1 MNGIVQ
7 LKTIYKILYKNMI
20 EIIDYSEEN
29 KSFIKKL
36 NIEWLEKYFAVE
48 PNDEKQLSNPQE
60 EIIDKGGM
68 IFYAQYQ
75 NDIVGCAALM
85 KVDDNTYELSKMAVT
100 ETLQGLGI
108 GKTLMEHCL
117 NVAQKQNFEKLILYS
132 NTKLQT
138 AIEMYR
144 KYGFREISFNST
156 HYKRANIK
164 MELFLR

>member
-1 MNGIVQ
+1 
-7 LKTIYKILYKNMI
+7 MI

-29 KSFIKKL
+29 KSFIKNL

-75 NDIVGCAALM
+75 NEIVGCAALM
-85 KVDDNTYELSKMAVT
+85 KVDETTYELSKMAVT
-100 ETLQGLGI
+100 ATHQGLGI
-108 GKTLMEHCL
+108 GKYLMKHCL
-117 NVAQKQNFEKLILYS
+117 ETAQRMSMKKLILYS

-138 AIEMYR
+138 AVEMYR
-144 KYGFREISFNST
+144 KYGFKEISFNST

-164 MELFLR
+164 MELDL